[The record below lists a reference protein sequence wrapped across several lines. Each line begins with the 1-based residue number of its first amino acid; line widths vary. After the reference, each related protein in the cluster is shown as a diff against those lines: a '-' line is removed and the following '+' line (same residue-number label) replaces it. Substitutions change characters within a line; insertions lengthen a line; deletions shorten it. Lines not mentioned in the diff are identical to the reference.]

1 MDAAGHAEVAIARA
15 ARVVDLLTDNSDLL
29 ARYGIDANRAI
40 ARIDRAARAGD
51 PAYVALEPILILGG
65 RIGRI
70 GDRINGTVVRGRTIT
85 VRSGPDDNLDGD
97 ELCAIAINLV
107 DSIPRGVELYFTPSR
122 KILRSV

>member
-15 ARVVDLLTDNSDLL
+15 ARVADLLTDNGDLL
-29 ARYGIDANRAI
+29 DRYGIDVNRAI

-51 PAYVALEPILILGG
+51 PAYVALEPILILGERVG
-65 RIGRI
+65 RV
-70 GDRINGTVVRGRTIT
+70 GDRINGTVVCGRTIT
-85 VRSGPDDNLDGD
+85 TRSGPDDNLDGD

-107 DSIPRGVELYFTPSR
+107 DSIPRGVELYFAPSR